1 MASETIDWDDR
12 SSMSSQHEYFRVV
25 CRQCANKGT
34 LHHKSDDRDRWEID
48 MTEGFRVLRPRNIPT
63 TSKLKCDKC
72 GSENVEIEQKP
83 CGSGEVDLES

>member
-1 MASETIDWDDR
+1 
-12 SSMSSQHEYFRVV
+12 MSTQHQYFRVV

-48 MTEGFRVLRPRNIPT
+48 MTEGFRVLRPRAIPT

-72 GSENVEIEQKP
+72 GGENVEIEQTP
-83 CGSGEVDLES
+83 CGSA